1 MAKRELSSKKRN
13 ESILFSIRLF
23 HKGEVGGAF
32 VVVIICQ
39 REHLQWDVVKRLH
52 TLDVEGVEEMLT
64 TSKKEYALRV
74 DTEQPVECVS
84 SAGQR
89 NLTDLRRE
97 NF

>member
-1 MAKRELSSKKRN
+1 
-13 ESILFSIRLF
+13 
-23 HKGEVGGAF
+23 
-32 VVVIICQ
+32 
-39 REHLQWDVVKRLH
+39 
-52 TLDVEGVEEMLT
+52 MLT
-64 TSKKEYALRV
+64 TSKKEYALRA

>member
-1 MAKRELSSKKRN
+1 MVKREKCLMKRN
-13 ESILFSIRLF
+13 RFSFLSIRLF

-39 REHLQWDVVKRLH
+39 RELLQWAVVKRLH

-64 TSKKEYALRV
+64 TSKRVYARHV
-74 DTEQPVECVS
+74 DTGKPAEYVNSV
-84 SAGQR
+84 GQR

-97 NF
+97 TF